1 MSIGNNYINDFEYA
15 KTKLNDKLNKAREAF
30 TKEKSKL
37 NKIEYLQLIDD
48 MRKLNLLDEE
58 TVKKYL
64 N

>member
-15 KTKLNDKLNKAREAF
+15 KTKLNDKLNKARVAF